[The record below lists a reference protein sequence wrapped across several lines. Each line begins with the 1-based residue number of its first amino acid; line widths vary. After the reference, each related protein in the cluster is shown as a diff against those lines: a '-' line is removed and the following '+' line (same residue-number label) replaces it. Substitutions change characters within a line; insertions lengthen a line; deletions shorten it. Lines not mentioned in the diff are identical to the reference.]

1 MYQRISNNTR
11 GNNRAPNL
19 IMKRY
24 ILKRLISIIPML
36 LGISIISFCVI
47 HLAPGSPVDSATT
60 LNPKVSFEAR
70 EKLVIQY
77 GLDKPLYVQYL
88 NWLKKITTFDFGRS
102 YVDGQKVINKI
113 ASRIPIT
120 LLINI
125 LSISIVLLIAIPIGV
140 MSAVREGSFCD
151 RFLTVFVFV
160 GFAIPGLWL
169 ALMLMSFFG
178 ITLGWLPIQGI
189 TSFDFDTLSISGKF
203 LDIGR
208 HLVMPVFVSCFGA
221 LAAMSRYMRSS
232 MLEVL
237 HKDYIKTARAKGLSE
252 NRVVYKHAL
261 KNALLPIITILG
273 LSVPG
278 LIGGS
283 VIVESVFGIPGMGRL
298 FFESVMGR
306 DYPVIMAVLVIGA
319 LLTLLGNF
327 LADISYL
334 FADPRIRYEK

>member
-1 MYQRISNNTR
+1 
-11 GNNRAPNL
+11 
-19 IMKRY
+19 
-24 ILKRLISIIPML
+24 
-36 LGISIISFCVI
+36 
-47 HLAPGSPVDSATT
+47 
-60 LNPKVSFEAR
+60 
-70 EKLVIQY
+70 
-77 GLDKPLYVQYL
+77 
-88 NWLKKITTFDFGRS
+88 
-102 YVDGQKVINKI
+102 
-113 ASRIPIT
+113 
-120 LLINI
+120 
-125 LSISIVLLIAIPIGV
+125 
-140 MSAVREGSFCD
+140 
-151 RFLTVFVFV
+151 
-160 GFAIPGLWL
+160 
-169 ALMLMSFFG
+169 MSFFG

-334 FADPRIRYEK
+334 FADPRIRYER